1 MSRILLQLDNRG
13 RITIPAELR
22 KKWNVDFGDY
32 IVIDSE
38 KKIIDRVTII
48 TDQELRDPEVIDSIL
63 KLGKKAK
70 EDFYDGKTKSLDN
83 YINERGISSEI

>member
-22 KKWNVDFGDY
+22 KKWNVAFGDY

-38 KKIIDRVTII
+38 KKIIDRVNII

-70 EDFYDGKTKSLDN
+70 EDFHDGKTRSLDN
-83 YINERGISSEI
+83 YINERGISSEV